1 MAKKKT
7 SAPVKPRAK
16 KLRLVSTAPIGL
28 TDAEQQQLRDLYRPL
43 AEIDGVRPSFDDV
56 KANKRIA
63 FHRMLYIYIEALC
76 NDARRE
82 NANSRKGRT
91 VSLRRQVVRELG
103 KLLGRELTL
112 RELIQELSKHAPLPE
127 FAADAIRRDYLAV
140 TVN

>member
-1 MAKKKT
+1 MAKKKS
-7 SAPVKPRAK
+7 SAPPKPRAK

-43 AEIDGVRPSFDDV
+43 AEIDGTLPSFDDV
-56 KANKRIA
+56 KAHKRIA
-63 FHRMLYIYIEALC
+63 FHRMLFIYIEALC

-91 VSLRRQVVRELG
+91 VSLRRQVVKELG

-112 RELIQELSKHAPLPE
+112 QDLMKELSKHAPLPD
-127 FAADAIRRDYLAV
+127 FAVNAIRRDYLAV